1 MPDEDTIAALA
12 TPPGEAAIG
21 IVRMSGPRAL
31 DIAREIFR
39 SPGGGGLKPRRVH
52 YGFIVDPRTGQRV
65 DEVLLTAMEAP
76 RTYTRQ
82 DVAEINCHGGTAP
95 LRRVL
100 ELVIARGARLAEPGE
115 FTKRAFLGGR
125 IDLSQA
131 EAVLDLIRAKGELA
145 EKLALEQLRGTLSR
159 KINALREKL
168 LGICAHL
175 EAWIDFPEEEI
186 EPRALDELK
195 SGCEGALREIE
206 ALAGSFDEGRYI
218 REGLR
223 TAIVGKP
230 NVGKSSLLNAL
241 LERDRAIVT
250 EMPGTTRDV
259 IEEHLSI
266 DGLPVRIMD
275 TAGIREAHDMAE
287 EEGVRRSMRAMD
299 DADLVLGVLDASQ
312 PLGAEDMML
321 VEKLRESKAVLVL
334 NKCDLPRM
342 MGDVSGFGIK
352 HVSLSA
358 KTGHGIDGLKEA
370 VFASSPG
377 ATAAEGVLVANLR
390 HRKALEAA
398 GKALGEG
405 ISALGAAPLEIT
417 AMELR
422 EALDRLGEIVGAV
435 TTEDILERIFSE
447 FCIGK

>member
-31 DIAREIFR
+31 GIAREIFR
-39 SPGGGGLKPRRVH
+39 SPGGGGLRPRRVH
-52 YGFIVDPRTGQRV
+52 YGFIVDPGTGEQV
-65 DEVLLTAMEAP
+65 DEVLLTVMKAP

-82 DVAEINCHGGTAP
+82 DVVEINCHGGTVP

-100 ELVIARGARLAEPGE
+100 DLVLSRGARLAGPGE
-115 FTKRAFLGGR
+115 FTRRAFLNGR

-131 EAVLDLIRAKGELA
+131 EAALDLIRAKSELA
-145 EKLALEQLRGTLSR
+145 EKLAMEQLRGALSR
-159 KINALREKL
+159 RITTLREQL
-168 LGICAHL
+168 LGICAHI

-186 EPRALDELK
+186 EPRALHELK
-195 SGCEGALREIE
+195 EGCEGALREME
-206 ALAGSFDEGRYI
+206 DLARGFDEGRYL

-223 TAIVGKP
+223 TAIVGRP

-259 IEEHLSI
+259 IEEQISI
-266 DGLPVRIMD
+266 HGLPVRIMD

-299 DADLVLGVLDASQ
+299 EADLVLGVLDASR
-312 PLGAEDMML
+312 PLGPEDMML
-321 VEKLRESKAVLVL
+321 IEKLGERKAILVL
-334 NKCDLPRM
+334 NKCDLPREM
-342 MGDVSGFGIK
+342 EGVPAFGLK
-352 HVSLSA
+352 HVSISA
-358 KTGHGIDGLKEA
+358 RTGAGIEALKEA
-370 VFASSPG
+370 VLASSLG
-377 ATAAEGVLVANLR
+377 NASAEGVLVVNLR

-398 GKALGEG
+398 GR
-405 ISALGAAPLEIT
+405 ALGAGISSLGAVPLEIT

-435 TTEDILERIFSE
+435 TTEEILERIFSE